1 MKKSYEV
8 VWEIFNECANNQM
21 RDIFIEQIETEDTDA
36 WIRSKVKDQEL
47 TWEKQELED
56 GTLVYDVDATG
67 TKERFSF
74 TEI

>member
-21 RDIFIEQIETEDTDA
+21 RDIFIEEIETEDTDA

-47 TWEKQELED
+47 TLICAARRDRMK
-56 GTLVYDVDATG
+56 VFV
-67 TKERFSF
+67 
-74 TEI
+74 

>member
-1 MKKSYEV
+1 MKKCYEV
-8 VWEIFNECANNQM
+8 VCEIFNECANNQM
-21 RDIFIEQIETEDTDA
+21 RDIFIEEIETEDTDA
-36 WIRSKVKDQEL
+36 WIRNKVKDQEL
-47 TWEKQELED
+47 TWEKQMLED

>member
-21 RDIFIEQIETEDTDA
+21 RDIFIEEIETEDTDA

-47 TWEKQELED
+47 IWEKQTLED

>member
-21 RDIFIEQIETEDTDA
+21 RDIFIEIETEDTDA

-47 TWEKQELED
+47 TWEKQTLED

>member
-21 RDIFIEQIETEDTDA
+21 RDIFIEEIETEDTDA

-47 TWEKQELED
+47 
-56 GTLVYDVDATG
+56 VYDVDATG

>member
-1 MKKSYEV
+1 
-8 VWEIFNECANNQM
+8 M
-21 RDIFIEQIETEDTDA
+21 RDIFIEEIETEDTDA

>member
-21 RDIFIEQIETEDTDA
+21 RDIFIEEIETEDTDA

-47 TWEKQELED
+47 TWEKHIEESECLCYNE
-56 GTLVYDVDATG
+56 GTAIENG
-67 TKERFSF
+67 K
-74 TEI
+74 

>member
-1 MKKSYEV
+1 
-8 VWEIFNECANNQM
+8 M
-21 RDIFIEQIETEDTDA
+21 RDIFIEEIETEDTDA

-47 TWEKQELED
+47 TWEKQSLED